1 MAVVD
6 SLLKLIESQGAE
18 ALVFA
23 PGQPPALEKGGE
35 PRALSMPDPG
45 PEFLE
50 AIVDETLSEAE
61 REVLRGGAPVQS
73 TYEAGGTVYYVRVDA
88 RADGPRLAFRRSPPD
103 DDSKATATVTTP
115 ASPSPAPAPASSPA
129 AAAPSLVPVTPTPA
143 IGTAPAPT
151 VPTLAAISGPP
162 LSPGPLAPVLQ
173 RAAHELASDIL
184 ISSGR
189 VVRLRV
195 GGHIVEASPT
205 RLDDEAILKF
215 VGPVLGPSQHDEL
228 SRTGSVDLALQV
240 TTAGAPMRFRGNLFR
255 QHGGLGLALRPIR
268 RDPPTLHRLN
278 LPPELMTLAYPRSG
292 LVLVTGT
299 AGSGKST
306 TLVALIEHLNQT
318 STKHIIT
325 LEDPIEYEYELRG
338 CLIHQRQI
346 GIHVDAFSTGLRAA
360 LRESPD
366 VILVGEM
373 RDHATISAALTAAE
387 TGHLVLSTLHTAGA
401 AMAVDRIIDVFPQYQ
416 QAQVRFQLSAVLRA
430 VLTQRLL
437 PSDRSGGLL
446 PMVELLRV
454 NTAVAAKIRDG
465 RGHQLQSEIQKGRGE
480 GMISFEASLAEHVR
494 AGRLGR
500 DAALEHA
507 DDPSIFRQHLSG

>member
-6 SLLKLIESQGAE
+6 SLLKLIAAQGAD

-23 PGQPPALEKGGE
+23 PGQPPALEKEGE
-35 PRALSMPDPG
+35 PRHLSMPDPG
-45 PEFLE
+45 PEFLD
-50 AIVDETLSEAE
+50 AIVAEALSAE
-61 REVLRGGAPVQS
+61 EQQILADGNPVQA
-73 TYEAGGTVYYVRVDA
+73 TYETDGEVYYVRVDA
-88 RADGPRLAFRRSPPD
+88 RSNGPRLVFRLTPPGD
-103 DDSKATATVTTP
+103 NADAP
-115 ASPSPAPAPASSPA
+115 PPSPSPAAPSPA
-129 AAAPSLVPVTPTPA
+129 AAPPPVALAPAAATPTSSPVPVSPS
-143 IGTAPAPT
+143 
-151 VPTLAAISGPP
+151 LAAIAGHP
-162 LSPGPLAPVLQ
+162 LTAGPLAPVLS
-173 RAAHELASDIL
+173 RAADDLASDIL

-195 GGHIVEASPT
+195 GGHIVEAGPT
-205 RLDDEAILKF
+205 RLGDDAILAF
-215 VGPVLGPSQHDEL
+215 VGPVLGPAQHEEL
-228 SRTGSVDLALQV
+228 ARTGSVDLALQV
-240 TTAGAPMRFRGNLFR
+240 ATAGEPQRFRANLFR
-255 QHGGLGLALRPIR
+255 QHGGLSLALRPIR

-318 STKHIIT
+318 TTKHIIT
-325 LEDPIEYEYELRG
+325 LEDPIEYEYEPRG
-338 CLIHQRQI
+338 CLIHQRQL
-346 GIHVDAFSTGLRAA
+346 GVHVDAFSTGLRAA

-387 TGHLVLSTLHTAGA
+387 TGHLVLSTLHTASA
-401 AMAVDRIIDVFPQYQ
+401 AMAVDRIIDVFPEHQ

-430 VLTQRLL
+430 VLTQRLI
-437 PSDRSGGLL
+437 PSDRSGALL

-454 NTAVAAKIRDG
+454 NLAVASKIREG

-480 GMISFEASLAEHVR
+480 GMISFEGSLAEHVR
-494 AGRLGR
+494 AGRLSRETG
-500 DAALEHA
+500 LEHA
-507 DDPSIFRQHLSG
+507 DDAGIFRQHLGGA

>member
-6 SLLKLIESQGAE
+6 SLLKLIESQGAD
-18 ALVFA
+18 ALVFT

-35 PRALSMPDPG
+35 PRLLSMPDPG
-45 PEFLE
+45 PEFLD
-50 AIVDETLSEAE
+50 AIVEETLSEAE
-61 REVLRGGAPVQS
+61 REVLRGGAPVQA
-73 TYEAGGTVYYVRVDA
+73 TYEAGGTVYYVRVDV
-88 RADGPRLAFRRSPPD
+88 RPDGPRLVFRCSPPED
-103 DDSKATATVTTP
+103 DG
-115 ASPSPAPAPASSPA
+115 PAPAA
-129 AAAPSLVPVTPTPA
+129 ATPPPPTPVA
-143 IGTAPAPT
+143 SAPTAPAPT
-151 VPTLAAISGPP
+151 VTTPTAVASPTPSPSLAVLSGPP
-162 LSPGPLAPVLQ
+162 LPAGPLAGVLQ
-173 RAAHELASDIL
+173 RAARELASDIL
-184 ISSGR
+184 VSSGR
-189 VVRLRV
+189 VVRLRI

-205 RLDDEAILKF
+205 RLDDEAILAF

-228 SRTGSVDLALQV
+228 ARTGSIDLALQV
-240 TTAGAPMRFRGNLFR
+240 ATAGAPMRFRANLFR

-318 STKHIIT
+318 TTKHVIT
-325 LEDPIEYEYELRG
+325 LEDPIEYEYEPRG

-373 RDHATISAALTAAE
+373 RDHATIASALTAAE
-387 TGHLVLSTLHTAGA
+387 TGHLVLSTLHTASA
-401 AMAVDRIIDVFPQYQ
+401 AMAVDRIIDVFPQHQ

-430 VLTQRLL
+430 VLTQRLIL
-437 PSDRSGGLL
+437 SDRTGALL

-454 NTAVAAKIRDG
+454 NTAVATKIRDG

-494 AGRLGR
+494 AGRLSR
-500 DAALEHA
+500 EAALEHA
-507 DDPSIFRQHLSG
+507 DDESIFRQHVTGG